1 MHILEE
7 AKKHF
12 EMNCPACEKVLKANQ
27 LIIHSNTDATLL
39 FICGCGFSYLKSV
52 NLKVAVDQIE

>member
-1 MHILEE
+1 MHILDE

-12 EMNCPACEKVLKANQ
+12 EMNCPACDKVLKANQ
-27 LIIHSNTDATLL
+27 LTIYSNTAASLL
-39 FICGCGFSYLKSV
+39 FICECGFKYIKSV